1 VSCSGLLTA
10 ELRDASE
17 STHDAIRRL
26 VEQCGGEVLSINGT
40 TVKARPGPATFSG
53 EHLMRHVQ
61 ADPAVI
67 SESVRWT

>member
-1 VSCSGLLTA
+1 VTYSGVLTA

-17 STHDAIRRL
+17 GTHDAIRRL
-26 VEQCGGEVLSINGT
+26 VEQCGGEVLSIGGT
-40 TVKARPGPATFSG
+40 TLKAQPGPAVFAG

-67 SESVRWT
+67 PESVGWG